1 MAKKRG
7 GCTHDHLEL
16 KLHSPESGETFDSK
30 AITRQEIEAYQVRQ
44 LPDREAMSLVNAN
57 IAAPINAALALNVL
71 SDNSTAVAV
80 AQQNAPITQG
90 I

>member
-1 MAKKRG
+1 MANKQ
-7 GCTHDHLEL
+7 CAHDRLAIQL
-16 KLHSPESGETFDSK
+16 RDPDSGEV
-30 AITRQEIEAYQVRQ
+30 IEEREISRAEMEAQAVE

-57 IAAPINAALALNVL
+57 IAAPINLALAANVP

-80 AQQNAPITQG
+80 AQQYTPITQG